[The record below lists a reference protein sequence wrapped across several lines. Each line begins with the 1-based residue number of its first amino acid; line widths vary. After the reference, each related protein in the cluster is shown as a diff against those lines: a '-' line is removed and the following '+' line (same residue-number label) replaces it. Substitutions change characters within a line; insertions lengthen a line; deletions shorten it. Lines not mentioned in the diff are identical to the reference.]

1 MEILSTF
8 SFKDLIAFA
17 VPVIIT
23 ALFFNRRRKRKSIRV
38 NCSFLFIVLS
48 VGSALEIWGN
58 IYETF
63 SYRNNHLYNNDKFT
77 TVFNYDIPKIV
88 FFPLSLWLLLPF
100 SSRKFVSGKLFCKIK
115 YLYLSAR
122 RANKL
127 SQPRDKT
134 FSCFTR
140 FKIFILRGI
149 RVTNQPAKLG
159 HCPATVRTRTEAP
172 APESALIPH
181 TSSLGNKH

>member
-77 TVFNYDIPKIV
+77 TVFNYDIPKSY
-88 FFPLSLWLLLPF
+88 FFHYHCGFYYPFHPGSSYQENSSVKLNICTYQQGGLTNCLSPGIKHSPASLAL
-100 SSRKFVSGKLFCKIK
+100 KF
-115 YLYLSAR
+115 LSYGA
-122 RANKL
+122 
-127 SQPRDKT
+127 
-134 FSCFTR
+134 F
-140 FKIFILRGI
+140 
-149 RVTNQPAKLG
+149 
-159 HCPATVRTRTEAP
+159 E
-172 APESALIPH
+172 
-181 TSSLGNKH
+181 

>member
-48 VGSALEIWGN
+48 VGSALEIRGN

-88 FFPLSLWLLLPF
+88 FFSIIIVASITLFIQEVRIRKTLL
-100 SSRKFVSGKLFCKIK
+100 
-115 YLYLSAR
+115 
-122 RANKL
+122 
-127 SQPRDKT
+127 
-134 FSCFTR
+134 
-140 FKIFILRGI
+140 
-149 RVTNQPAKLG
+149 
-159 HCPATVRTRTEAP
+159 
-172 APESALIPH
+172 
-181 TSSLGNKH
+181 